1 MNQKFLKAQVK
12 GKFKN
17 LTANYGPKIFE
28 GPSKRD
34 IRKLDCQLWTNNFF
48 EGPSKKENQKFNCQ
62 LWTNNFFEGPSKRE
76 NQKLNCQLWTKK
88 MEAQVK
94 VFFLVLFFSKNQ
106 SFKSGFQKKIG
117 CPEFYFTS
125 WIFVKK
131 TFGTKAAVSG
141 P

>member
-1 MNQKFLKAQVK
+1 MKAQVK
-12 GKFKN
+12 GKIKN

-76 NQKLNCQLWTKK
+76 IQKLNCQLWIKNGGSSK
-88 MEAQVK
+88 S
-94 VFFLVLFFSKNQ
+94 FFFVLFFFKNQ
-106 SFKSGFQKKIG
+106 SFKSGFQKKIE

-131 TFGTKAAVSG
+131 KLVPKQPYQGRIRPKT
-141 P
+141 